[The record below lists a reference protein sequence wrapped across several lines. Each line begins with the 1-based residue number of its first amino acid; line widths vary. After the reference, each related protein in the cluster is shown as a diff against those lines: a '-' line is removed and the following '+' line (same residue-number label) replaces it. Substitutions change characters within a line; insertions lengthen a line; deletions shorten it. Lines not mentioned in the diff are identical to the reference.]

1 MGSRLKLFNSGIIIN
16 KIVCEIPHTKKKRV
30 CTCATRV
37 HDTLAHIFFCILP
50 CVIYL
55 LIRHLGCSVIFNLAM
70 WMKNKIFHS
79 NYQNHFISFHSF
91 HSYILI
97 ERIYWKKIN
106 TTLFLTLNG
115 KHSNDDDDD
124 EKVKRKKKFSSSSS
138 HTHRVY
144 THTHTNQSIY
154 DTYSHFNFL
163 HVPVP

>member
-1 MGSRLKLFNSGIIIN
+1 MCYTRAR
-16 KIVCEIPHTKKKRV
+16 HT
-30 CTCATRV
+30 CT
-37 HDTLAHIFFCILP
+37 HFFFCILP

-115 KHSNDDDDD
+115 KHSNDDD

-138 HTHRVY
+138 HTHRVQ
-144 THTHTNQSIY
+144 HTHKSKHIWYLFSFQFFPCSCPIIMCIGKKAKKEI
-154 DTYSHFNFL
+154 
-163 HVPVP
+163 